1 MAASLPVVFLPRFA
15 TVLRKHKFYLV
26 ALLKGGLC
34 PVFAG
39 TLVAVVVGTEGFFFA
54 ESEQ

>member
-26 ALLKGGLC
+26 ALLEGGLC

-39 TLVAVVVGTEGFFFA
+39 TLVAVVAGTEGFFLA
-54 ESEQ
+54 ESEL